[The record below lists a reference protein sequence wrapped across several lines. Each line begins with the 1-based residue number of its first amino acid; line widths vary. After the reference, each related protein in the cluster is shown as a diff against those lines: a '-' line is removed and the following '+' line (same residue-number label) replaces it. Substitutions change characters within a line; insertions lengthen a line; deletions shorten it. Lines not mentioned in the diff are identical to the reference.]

1 MVYNNLGETQGLY
14 VLCHCF
20 LFHRDPLDN
29 RCFGSDEG
37 FIDALIL
44 YLHTYFNL
52 FYPAM
57 FQGYVLL
64 FLAACSETFFCC
76 KSETFILFFGVYS
89 NQKFV
94 VRILGFKPCIINL
107 AREVFLYLL

>member
-1 MVYNNLGETQGLY
+1 MVYNNLGERQGLY

-44 YLHTYFNL
+44 YLHTYFSL

-64 FLAACSETFFCC
+64 FLAACSETF
-76 KSETFILFFGVYS
+76 SL
-89 NQKFV
+89 QK
-94 VRILGFKPCIINL
+94 
-107 AREVFLYLL
+107 